1 MPFKDIITDTDQPTN
16 QETEMRVHREVTN
29 NVKIDEC
36 NDKERMGEERERG
49 QKEHMYAID

>member
-16 QETEMRVHREVTN
+16 QETKMRVHREVTN

-36 NDKERMGEERERG
+36 NDTERMGEEREDKRT
-49 QKEHMYAID
+49 QVCD